1 MKREKNKLILVYI
14 LMLLV
19 IVLVIALT
27 LVILNNSPKETH
39 KESKPSNTP
48 AVDINPYPTISD
60 ECTFDLTLAD
70 YSALT
75 GPKCKGGYSRYNL
88 NNINLGD
95 SKLNIVI
102 IYSDKNGAKSG
113 LYVNNTRVINKADNL
128 LNIRLG
134 IFDNKLFILDKNNNE
149 ANVLVY
155 NSNGEN
161 VYNLKDT
168 LEEVQ
173 IIEPNFQSISS
184 EPINTKTIDQNSFS
198 FENSQ
203 FSFQTRL
210 IANNQTITGSKYIVS
225 FTGEDFSNPILN
237 TQNQG

>member
-1 MKREKNKLILVYI
+1 
-14 LMLLV
+14 MLLV

-88 NNINLGD
+88 NDINLGD
-95 SKLNIVI
+95 NKLNIVI